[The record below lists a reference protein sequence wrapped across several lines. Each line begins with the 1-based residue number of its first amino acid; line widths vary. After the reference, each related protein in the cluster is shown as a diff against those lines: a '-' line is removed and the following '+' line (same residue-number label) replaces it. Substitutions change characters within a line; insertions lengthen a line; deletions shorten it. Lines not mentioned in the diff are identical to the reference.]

1 MDNSI
6 NQTIV
11 NNVAIKSV
19 AIHKALKTLP
29 PPEFKDLWAEKNS
42 IEHQKNCENKS
53 VSETNDIMK
62 NTKTSVTQN
71 DWKDITDPK
80 LRKKMR
86 LKEKRKR
93 YYEKYKDR
101 LKARDKVYR
110 ENNINKI
117 KARQKE
123 YRRRVNK
130 NKIKKKVYLNPN
142 NEKVRNYRST
152 QYHNNPQ
159 YKLSVLLRSR
169 LHISL
174 KNTAKVGSA
183 VKDLGCSINELK
195 SYLESK
201 FQPGMTWNN
210 HGQYGWHIDHIKPLA
225 SFDLTDRKQLLEA
238 CHYTNLQPMWW
249 HENLSK
255 GKSV

>member
-86 LKEKRKR
+86 LKAERKR
-93 YYEKYKDR
+93 YNEKHKDR
-101 LKARDKVYR
+101 IKKQRKVYYDVNKDKIRERHKVYR
-110 ENNINKI
+110 VANKEKL
-117 KARQKE
+117 KA
-123 YRRRVNK
+123 YREVNK
-130 NKIKKKVYLNPN
+130 
-142 NEKVRNYRST
+142 ERVRNYRST

-159 YKLSVLLRSR
+159 YKLRVLLRSR
-169 LHISL
+169 LQISL

-249 HENLSK
+249 NDNLSK
-255 GKSV
+255 GRGV